1 MDGGG
6 GGDDE
11 FRPPA
16 DTAEHA
22 SPEYEE
28 RNEDPEDMIGEL
40 PHEILVSILSLL
52 TLKEAV
58 RTSVLS
64 RRWKKL
70 WSYTAG
76 SLEFEDSKTM
86 HGISR
91 NTKSL
96 RVERFKFIGWVN
108 RVLDSHQGS
117 SIRELRVRFDLNNRS
132 RRYVDEWVAAALAKR
147 VQNLELDFSPFLKG
161 NHPTWYTFPSK
172 FIFPSARCR
181 LDLSCLRSLCLKF
194 VNVTDEILEC
204 ILSSCPF
211 LERLVIVGSELLSNI
226 KVAGS
231 SLSLKHLFIY
241 SNNFTNFEVS
251 APNLVSLGYH
261 NDSKRAPQVLIEN
274 APLLT
279 SVYLGALYDPIS
291 IYLHPLWSSLHQL
304 GALHLH
310 MNLFKDG
317 LEIPQF
323 PLLFNLRHLTW
334 IVHTSDTASLLG
346 LTSLIEAAPFLHY
359 FELKLEW
366 TEPWRRRNPKK
377 VNATPNRYLK
387 VVKILGFRGYAVDSE
402 IISYLLE
409 RATMLEEIVVDPHAD
424 LTEGTPMEEE
434 QTARTMA
441 EQLKPKLPHAA
452 KLIIL

>member
-1 MDGGG
+1 MD
-6 GGDDE
+6 GDDE
-11 FRPPA
+11 SRLPA
-16 DTAEHA
+16 DSAEHA
-22 SPEYEE
+22 SPKHEE
-28 RNEDPEDMIGEL
+28 RNEDSEEDVISEL
-40 PHEILVSILSLL
+40 PHEILVSILSLM

-70 WSYTAG
+70 WSYTVG
-76 SLEFEDSKTM
+76 SLDFEDSKTK
-86 HGISR
+86 HDILHKR
-91 NTKSL
+91 KSL

-108 RVLDSHQGS
+108 RMLDSHQGS
-117 SIRELRVRFDLNNRS
+117 SIRELRVCYDLNNRS
-132 RRYVDEWVAAALAKR
+132 RGYVDEWVAAALTKR
-147 VQNLELDFSPFLKG
+147 VQNLELDFSPFLKVK
-161 NHPTWYTFPSK
+161 NHSTWYTFPSK
-172 FIFPSARCR
+172 FIFPTSGCR
-181 LDLSCLRSLCLKF
+181 FDWSCLRSLRLMF
-194 VNVTDEILEC
+194 INVTEEILEC

-211 LERLVIVGSELLSNI
+211 LELLVIVGSELLSII

-241 SNNFTNFEVS
+241 SNNLTNIEVS

-261 NDSKRAPQVLIEN
+261 NETKGAPRVLIQN

-304 GALHLH
+304 ETLHLC

-323 PLLFNLRHLTW
+323 PVLFNLRHLTW

-346 LTSLIEAAPFLHY
+346 LISLIEAAPILRY

-366 TEPWRRRNPKK
+366 TEPWRRRNAKK
-377 VNATPNRYLK
+377 VNATPNQYLK
-387 VVKILGFRGYAVDSE
+387 VVKICGFRGYAVDSE
-402 IISYLLE
+402 ILSYLLE
-409 RATMLEEIVVDPHAD
+409 RATMLEKIVVDPHTC
-424 LTEGTPMEEE
+424 LTEGTTMEEE
-434 QTARTMA
+434 QAARKMA
-441 EQLKPKLPHAA
+441 EQLKPRLPHAA
-452 KLIIL
+452 NLIIL

>member
-1 MDGGG
+1 
-6 GGDDE
+6 
-11 FRPPA
+11 
-16 DTAEHA
+16 
-22 SPEYEE
+22 
-28 RNEDPEDMIGEL
+28 MIGEL

-86 HGISR
+86 HGILR

-117 SIRELRVRFDLNNRS
+117 SIREFRVRFDLNNRS

-279 SVYLGALYDPIS
+279 SIYLGALYDPIS

-304 GALHLH
+304 KALHLH
-310 MNLFKDG
+310 MNLFKVVFVVLFRSCFKVLYVLGNCNVLIFQDG

-359 FELKLEW
+359 FELK
-366 TEPWRRRNPKK
+366 
-377 VNATPNRYLK
+377 
-387 VVKILGFRGYAVDSE
+387 VD
-402 IISYLLE
+402 ISFC
-409 RATMLEEIVVDPHAD
+409 
-424 LTEGTPMEEE
+424 
-434 QTARTMA
+434 
-441 EQLKPKLPHAA
+441 
-452 KLIIL
+452 